1 MDRINKIDVG
11 QGWCPVK
18 QCSATT
24 TTMRDEVWCPI
35 VGESGLNPQPR
46 MKGKRLLGSDSIV
59 LQACVLGLPLQGW
72 KFDSE
77 SSVSHE
83 N

>member
-1 MDRINKIDVG
+1 MSTGCGLFTVL
-11 QGWCPVK
+11 
-18 QCSATT
+18 
-24 TTMRDEVWCPI
+24 
-35 VGESGLNPQPR
+35 GESGADPR
-46 MKGKRLLGSDSIV
+46 PGMRSKLLLGSDSIV

-77 SSVSHE
+77 SSVSRG